1 MKSTIV
7 LKSVWVEYGAG
18 RWARQK
24 EFREGDSESPRLG
37 QGCMGIEQV
46 KFDFLTQV

>member
-7 LKSVWVEYGAG
+7 FKSVWVEYGEG

-24 EFREGDSESPRLG
+24 EFREGDPESPRLG
-37 QGCMGIEQV
+37 QGCTGIGTSEI
-46 KFDFLTQV
+46 